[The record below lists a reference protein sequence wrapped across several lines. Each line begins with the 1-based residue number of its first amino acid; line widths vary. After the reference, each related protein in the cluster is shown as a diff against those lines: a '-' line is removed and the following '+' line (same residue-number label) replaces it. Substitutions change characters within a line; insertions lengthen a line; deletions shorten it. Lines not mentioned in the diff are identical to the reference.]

1 MSNFII
7 YEEIDLKEKSLINI
21 NKNSKFKYLTKP
33 CNQNFDLNIKPFEKK
48 ASLELLFYGFIR
60 HYKGLDILLE
70 AMSLINNKIDVHLSI
85 VGEVWFKNKNFWIKE
100 IKKYSLEKH
109 ITFDP
114 NYVDEHLTTKY
125 FKRADYIVMPYRS
138 VTGSG
143 ILPMAYY
150 FNKSII
156 ASNIGNLPELI
167 ENDKKSFLFKV
178 CDSLDL
184 SKKIVM
190 AYQLKLNCNE
200 KKNNKFNKK
209 YNFDNYTKEFKNF
222 IFN

>member
-7 YEEIDLKEKSLINI
+7 YEEINLEEKKLIKLNE
-21 NKNSKFKYLTKP
+21 NAKFKYFIKP
-33 CNQNFDLNIKPFEKK
+33 CNQVFDLKIEPFKRN

-70 AMSLINNKIDVHLSI
+70 AMSFIKNKIDFHLSI
-85 VGEVWFKNKNFWIKE
+85 VGEIWFKNKNFWELE
-100 IKKYSLEKH
+100 IKKYNLKNNV
-109 ITFDP
+109 TFDP
-114 NYVDEHLTTKY
+114 NYVDEEITTKY

-167 ENDKKSFLFKV
+167 KNDKMSLLFNV

-184 SKKIVM
+184 SKKILM
-190 AYQLKLNCNE
+190 AHQLKLNNVNV
-200 KKNNKFNKK
+200 KYNDFNKK
-209 YNFDNYTKEFKNF
+209 YNFDNYTKKLKNF